1 MQTQV
6 KSLNQIAQE
15 IDDHIRKGGDGYSSW
30 YVGIASDPRAR
41 LFNDHNVNEHNGCW
55 IFRDCGADTS
65 ARKVE
70 EYFINKGCKGGT
82 GGGDNTTRFVYAY
95 KISRN
100 TRE

>member
-15 IDDHIRKGGDGYSSW
+15 IDNHIRKCGGGYPGW
-30 YVGIASDPRAR
+30 YVGIASDPRTR
-41 LFNDHNVNEHNGCW
+41 LFNDHNVDENNGYW
-55 IFRDCGADTS
+55 IYHDCGADTS

-70 EYFINKGCKGGT
+70 EYFIGKGCKGGT
-82 GGGDNTTRFVYAY
+82 GGGDNTSRFVYAY
-95 KISRN
+95 KIRTN

>member
-1 MQTQV
+1 MQTAV

-15 IDDHIRKGGDGYSSW
+15 IDDYIHSGGGGYSSW

-41 LFNDHNVNEHNGCW
+41 LFNDHNVNEMNDSW
-55 IFRDCGADTS
+55 IYRDCGSDTS

-70 EYFINKGCKGGT
+70 EYFIGKGCKGGT
-82 GGGDNTTRFVYAY
+82 GGGDYTARYVYAY

-100 TRE
+100 TIE